1 MFRLCEIFKDH
12 ERVMNLK
19 KHLLMGIAFGTLAL
33 STSAQAETLRE
44 ALVKA
49 YLNNPTLNAER
60 ASLRATD
67 EGVSQALANWRPTI
81 SWTGS
86 VNRSQNENN
95 SRTGDDRT
103 QSLTPIT
110 SNFSITQPLFR
121 GFQTVN
127 ATAEAEE
134 NVLAERWRL
143 IEQEQQTL
151 LDAVT
156 AFSDIVRDKAVLE
169 LNKNN
174 EQVLRRQF
182 EATTDRFEVGELTRT
197 DVSQA
202 QARFAKSTADRIQ
215 SEGDLVSTRANYENI
230 IGEIPTEPVPSVLPS
245 DIPATI
251 EEAIERAMKAN
262 PLLQAA
268 IHDELAARKNIDE
281 VAGRLLPELSLTASN
296 EVSMES
302 SAKDTRTDDT
312 RIGLSVTVPF
322 YQQGTVY
329 SQVRE
334 AKQTA
339 AELRMDMEQ
348 ARRNATES
356 AKSGWEGLVTARA
369 RIQSFLA
376 QIRSA
381 EVALDGVQRE
391 ASVGS
396 RTVLDVLDAEQE
408 LLDAKVSLVRAQ
420 RDELVAVFE
429 LKKALGDLTAEKL
442 RLDTGIYDPSVHYD
456 EVRDKWVGTSSVGDI
471 DEME

>member
-1 MFRLCEIFKDH
+1 
-12 ERVMNLK
+12 MNLK

-81 SWTGS
+81 SWTGT

-103 QSLTPIT
+103 QSLTPVT

-215 SEGDLVSTRANYENI
+215 SEGDLVSTRANYENV

-251 EEAIERAMKAN
+251 EEAIDRAMKAN

-312 RIGLSVTVPF
+312 RIGLSLTVPF

-339 AELRMDMEQ
+339 AQLRMDMEQ